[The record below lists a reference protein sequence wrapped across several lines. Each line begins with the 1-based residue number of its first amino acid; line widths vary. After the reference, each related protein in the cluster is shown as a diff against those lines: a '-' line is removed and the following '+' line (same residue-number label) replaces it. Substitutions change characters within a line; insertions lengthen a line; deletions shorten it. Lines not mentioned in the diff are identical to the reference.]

1 MTAVATS
8 RLRHQ
13 AARIRYRA
21 WQFFRALRPALHPDE
36 IAMVRSR
43 LSEAEF
49 TLFLHA
55 DARDRRHSLDLY
67 HLLQS
72 EGEAAGLPISEELEL
87 AALLHDVGKGRMA
100 VWHRAVFVVLNAISP
115 RLVPL
120 VESPTGMEWRRSL
133 WRLRRHADLGAD
145 LLAAAG
151 TRPRVVDIVRAHTSP
166 PPADDEEIARFIRA
180 DDRV

>member
-1 MTAVATS
+1 MPLPRRV
-8 RLRHQ
+8 RQQ

-21 WQFFRALRPALHPDE
+21 WQFFRALRPALHPEE

-67 HLLQS
+67 HLLR
-72 EGEAAGLPISEELEL
+72 EGGAVAGIPRSDDLEL

-100 VWHRAVFVVLNAISP
+100 VWHRAVFVLLNALTP

-120 VESPTGMEWRRSL
+120 VESPTGMTWRRSL

-151 TRPRVVDIVRAHTSP
+151 TRPRVVEIVRAHTSTP
-166 PPADDEEIARFIRA
+166 PVDDEEIARFIRA